1 MNKEIFKEVPN
12 SLGLYDVGSLGTVRN
27 NKSNQVLKQTL
38 NGKYLSVGV
47 KIGNDWKR
55 IRTHQLIAMAFLN
68 HKPNGHKIVVDHI
81 DNNQLNNNLSNLQL
95 ISTYQNTIKN
105 NKKGTSKHIGVSLI
119 KNRSKRWRARTKFN
133 GKQITIGYF
142 STELEAS
149 KAYKDK
155 IKELSNGKTY

>member
-38 NGKYLSVGV
+38 NGRYLSVGV

-55 IRTHQLIAMAFLN
+55 IRTHQLMAMAFLN
-68 HKPNGHKIVVDHI
+68 HIPCGHKLVIDHI
-81 DNNQLNNNLSNLQL
+81 DNNPLNNNIDNLQ
-95 ISTYQNTIKN
+95 IITTRENTVKN
-105 NKKGTSKHIGVSLI
+105 NKLGSSNYAGVGYF
-119 KNRSKRWRARTKFN
+119 KKTNKWRARTKFN